1 MFRDLFLSFVTV
13 HILHH
18 VAREP
23 ARGLALIQELRRHG
37 YEVTVGTL
45 YPMLPCMEAAGYLP
59 YEARIV
65 GGEVRKYYT
74 ITPDGC
80 LALEPAQ
87 RQIRELVA
95 EVLDGEGPAR
105 LPDGDLSEELAPET
119 GA

>member
-1 MFRDLFLSFVTV
+1 MY
-13 HILHH
+13 ILHH
-18 VAREP
+18 AAREP
-23 ARGLALIQELRRHG
+23 VYGPALIQELRRHG
-37 YEVTVGTL
+37 YELSPGTL
-45 YPMLPCMEAAGYLP
+45 YPILHGMEAAGYLSC
-59 YEARIV
+59 EARIV